1 MMLVFALNSILI
13 VSIILLG
20 NLVLV
25 AAEDNAKSCAKSCM
39 SRSI

>member
-20 NLVLV
+20 RLLV
-25 AAEDNAKSCAKSCM
+25 AVEDNAKSCAMSCM
-39 SRSI
+39 NPSI